1 MKKLSLLLTLSIV
14 IAIQVGCG
22 LQDNSEESVVEKKE
36 NIALFKE
43 AQLNGCIEC
52 HRVKATVVGPS
63 WFEIAE
69 RYKDIPKKKARSL
82 LIYSVK
88 KGSRGKFPT
97 WKGGDGMPALENRV
111 KDETIEKMVDYIL
124 QLND

>member
-1 MKKLSLLLTLSIV
+1 MKKLSLLFGLV
-14 IAIQVGCG
+14 IMTAFQVGCDS
-22 LQDNSEESVVEKKE
+22 QQSSEESVIKK
-36 NIALFKE
+36 NDNVALFRE

-88 KGSRGKFPT
+88 KGSRGKFAT
-97 WKGGDGMPALENRV
+97 WKGGNGMPALENRV